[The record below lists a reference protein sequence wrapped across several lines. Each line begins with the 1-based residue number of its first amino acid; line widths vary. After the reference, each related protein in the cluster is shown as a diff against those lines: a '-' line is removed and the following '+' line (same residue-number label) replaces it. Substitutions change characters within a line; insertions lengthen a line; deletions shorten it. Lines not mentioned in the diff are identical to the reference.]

1 MQGGE
6 TMGRKSR
13 VCYTLENSPFV
24 LTVDGIT
31 YHFSSAY
38 LLNNFLKK
46 LEISRNSISVSLTN
60 RFHFAIDARKI
71 SDVFLYSKT
80 ESRGFYIILENGEV
94 CTCLDRVRFGG
105 GNLTQN
111 SFQSV

>member
-13 VCYTLENSPFV
+13 VAYDLEHSPFV
-24 LTVDGIT
+24 LTIDGVT
-31 YHFSSAY
+31 YHFSSAF

-46 LEISRNSISVSLTN
+46 LEISRNSISESLSN
-60 RFHFAIDARKI
+60 RFHFEIDARRI
-71 SDVFLYSKT
+71 SDIFLYSKT

-94 CTCLDRVRFGG
+94 ITCPEKVRFGG
-105 GNLTQN
+105 GNLTRNSLQN
-111 SFQSV
+111 V